1 MISLSS
7 SVKCFSGNRGGPMSI
22 LEYNDVNSLQAGT
35 APKRNN
41 EATQKGIAK
50 TSMIERSGGNN

>member
-41 EATQKGIAK
+41 ETTQKGIAK
-50 TSMIERSGGNN
+50 TSMIERFG